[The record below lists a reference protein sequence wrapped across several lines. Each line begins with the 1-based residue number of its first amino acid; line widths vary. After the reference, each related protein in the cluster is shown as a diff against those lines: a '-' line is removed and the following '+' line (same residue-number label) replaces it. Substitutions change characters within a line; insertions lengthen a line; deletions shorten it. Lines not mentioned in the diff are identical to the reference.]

1 MSNLD
6 STESCKVT
14 GRVMDSN
21 NYDDTKSFVSNFTDK
36 TSYYFNTTIGAF
48 DLDSMIL
55 TFDPYLPEN
64 IFLQLKCN
72 FIKNFIS
79 CLHFHQDSGVQ

>member
-48 DLDSMIL
+48 DLDSMVL
-55 TFDPYLPEN
+55 TFDPYLPDN
-64 IFLQLKCN
+64 IFLQLKFVCTS
-72 FIKNFIS
+72 IKIPVFNS
-79 CLHFHQDSGVQ
+79 SPPY